1 MNFDFHSGENG
12 AMKAIRAMGMA
23 TILLTVVGG
32 AAWGGSDNRLG
43 TNGALE
49 LRLPVDARE
58 IAMAGAD
65 LGSVQGVQAL
75 FYNPAGVAES
85 DSKTE
90 VSFTHTNWIANMN
103 INYVGVAQ
111 SIGGVGTLGL
121 SAKVLS
127 VGDIPF
133 TSESAPDGNGEVFS
147 PTFSTL
153 GLTYARRMTDRVNF
167 GGTVYYISERIM
179 QETAAGLAFD
189 FGFQYD
195 TDFRGIRLGMSM
207 RDFGPNTSYAG
218 SDFDRLIHL
227 NSDDPQAA
235 NRNVSLSSASFELPS
250 SFQFSLSMPL
260 VRNGGSALMLHGL
273 YESNSFASDDGRVG
287 AEFMYRK
294 LFALRAGYKIT
305 TNSDDLFGLSYG
317 AGVRVPLGN
326 SALWLDYAGQTV
338 SNFFDDVQNVS
349 LTMKF

>member
-153 GLTYARRMTDRVNF
+153 GLTYARRMK
-167 GGTVYYISERIM
+167 
-179 QETAAGLAFD
+179 
-189 FGFQYD
+189 
-195 TDFRGIRLGMSM
+195 
-207 RDFGPNTSYAG
+207 P
-218 SDFDRLIHL
+218 
-227 NSDDPQAA
+227 PQ
-235 NRNVSLSSASFELPS
+235 VSRSTSASSTTPISAVFVSACRCGISGRTPA
-250 SFQFSLSMPL
+250 MPAAIST
-260 VRNGGSALMLHGL
+260 G
-273 YESNSFASDDGRVG
+273 
-287 AEFMYRK
+287 
-294 LFALRAGYKIT
+294 
-305 TNSDDLFGLSYG
+305 
-317 AGVRVPLGN
+317 
-326 SALWLDYAGQTV
+326 
-338 SNFFDDVQNVS
+338 
-349 LTMKF
+349 